1 MYDFST
7 SFEMDTLALESAM
20 TIFEYENGITPE
32 YLRSYDDDS
41 DSDFSDASE
50 SAGILAGLFEDD
62 FVATEGFDD
71 TKVGKG
77 IKVALITIGGA
88 IKKMF
93 LSLATNIKAFFQKQI
108 ENFQRKKA
116 QSNPY
121 YQAVLKIKG
130 VADLR
135 VEVNDVF
142 KTASTTIT
150 AASVIIKPMI
160 QRINKALNEAAIGN
174 SSNQTADADTLAE
187 IGTNYSR
194 QQPGIGDHTEKLLAN
209 GKKLRDSDKIASSDA
224 AVAGSNAN
232 DITDTLD
239 KLDKQDKKLREII
252 TKINTEMKALL
263 ENNKKGSL
271 EVKGEETNRKGET
284 SKTEKSKEVTA
295 NMIVSV
301 VLQDVNLAAINSVAK
316 SITTECSVH
325 ANACENIVKTA
336 KKLNSE
342 TKNPK
347 AKLGYSLC
355 QAYMQCSRIFTRI
368 SMACN
373 ALFVFKVGNAV
384 DSMKKPDD
392 EKEYLS

>member
-62 FVATEGFDD
+62 FVATEGFSD

-93 LSLATNIKAFFQKQI
+93 ISLATNIKSWFQKQI
-108 ENFQRKKA
+108 EKFQRKKA
-116 QSNPY
+116 QNNPY
-121 YQAVLKIKG
+121 YQAVLKVKG

-135 VEVNDVF
+135 NEVNTVF
-142 KTASTTIT
+142 KTASTVIT
-150 AASVIIKPMI
+150 SASTVIKPMI
-160 QRINKALNEAAIGN
+160 QRINKALNAAAIGN
-174 SSNQTADADTLAE
+174 SKKQTVDADTLAE
-187 IGTNYSR
+187 INRNYDTIA
-194 QQPGIGDHTEKLLAN
+194 PGAGSHTRNILSS
-209 GKKLRDSDKIASSDA
+209 GKNLSSKDKIANSDA
-224 AVAGSNAN
+224 DISADAESDAVDA
-232 DITDTLD
+232 IKKLEEQDT
-239 KLDKQDKKLREII
+239 KLREII
-252 TKINTEMKALL
+252 TKINTDMKTIL
-263 ENNKKGSL
+263 EGNKKGSL
-271 EVKGEETNRKGET
+271 EVKGEKTNMKGET
-284 SKTEKSKEVTA
+284 SQTTKSKEVTSD
-295 NMIVSV
+295 MIVSV

-336 KKLNSE
+336 KKLNDE
-342 TKNPK
+342 TKNQQ
-347 AKLGYSLC
+347 AKSGYLLC
-355 QAYMQCSRIFTRI
+355 QRYMQCSRIFTRI

-392 EKEYLS
+392 DDE